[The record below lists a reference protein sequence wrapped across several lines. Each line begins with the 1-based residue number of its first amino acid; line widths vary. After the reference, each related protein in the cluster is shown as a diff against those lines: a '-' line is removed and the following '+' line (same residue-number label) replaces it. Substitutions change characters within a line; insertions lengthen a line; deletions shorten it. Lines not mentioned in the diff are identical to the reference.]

1 MFRNSLEDEASS
13 VHGHHLFHG
22 LDEYVLNNARAS
34 GTIPSRC
41 VAWNFRYRKAT
52 CPNSTTISTSRWN
65 RRSSVPWRPRAL
77 RGENELR
84 AAF

>member
-13 VHGHHLFHG
+13 
-22 LDEYVLNNARAS
+22 VLNNARAS

-52 CPNSTTISTSRWN
+52 CPNSKTTSKMEQTLE
-65 RRSSVPWRPRAL
+65 RAL
-77 RGENELR
+77 
-84 AAF
+84 AATCLAR